1 VKIKV
6 ETQDDSQFR
15 TRTYSGDVAIVGLA
29 VDVPG
34 AGSAAAF
41 WDNLRN
47 GIESIETLD
56 EQALL
61 EAGERA
67 DILNHPNYVPA
78 AARLQGFDT
87 FDAEFFGFSP
97 KEAAIL
103 DPQHRK
109 FLEVAWSAMEDAG
122 HPPESL
128 DAPIGVY
135 AGCGMGSYFYFNI
148 CSNPDLVDEVGMFL
162 LRHTGND
169 KDFLS
174 TRVSHVFDLK
184 GPSVNIQTACSTSL
198 VAVHYACKALREG
211 ECGMALAGGVTI
223 ELPQG
228 RGYIFKENENLSP
241 DGHCHAF
248 DHRAQGTV
256 FGSGAGAVALRRVE
270 DAIADGDHIW
280 AVIKGSAINNDGA
293 DKAGYLAPSVG
304 GQAAAVRKALA
315 AADVPADTIDYVECH
330 GTGTYLG
337 DPIEVTALTEA
348 YRDTTDEVG
357 YCRIGSVKTNIGH
370 LDTAAG
376 VAGLAKTTLALKHRQ
391 IPASLGYE
399 APNPAIDFDHS
410 PFRVN
415 AALTDWQP
423 HKGPRRAGIN
433 ALGVG
438 GTNAHVIIEEAPERS
453 PSEESDFPFHV
464 LCLSGRNK
472 GALDDNTAALV
483 NWLRANPRADLAD
496 VAYTLKEGRR
506 GFAKRRV
513 VVAETATEAADLLE
527 SADPRQV
534 FTHDHLGDAPEV
546 VFMFPGGGAQYAGMA
561 RDLYETEPV
570 FADWMDRGLDHLQ
583 ASLDYDIRALWL
595 PEEGQEETANA
606 ALQKPSV
613 QLPLIM
619 IVEYA
624 LAQLWIS
631 WGVRPSA
638 MVGHSMGENTAA
650 CLAGVLSF
658 EDCID
663 LVLLRGR
670 LFDTV
675 PAGGML
681 SISLPLEE
689 VQALI
694 GDDLDIASV
703 NAPKL
708 TAVSGPQA
716 ALDRL
721 AETLKARDI
730 DHQRIQIDIA
740 AHSRMLDGILDQY
753 GAFLRGLTLSAPTIP
768 ILSNRSGQLLTA
780 EEATDPDYWV
790 RQLRGTVLF
799 ADCMETLSAVAGRI
813 YLEVGPGKALSAL
826 AQMAPAVKPGQVLS
840 SLRHPDQDV
849 MDDTYFFGVIGRLW
863 ACGHEADWDQIW
875 GEAKRHRLSL
885 PTYAFQR
892 SRYFIEPGTAAQ
904 VQETPLTARTD
915 DLTDWGYRPVWR
927 PRLADC
933 PLDIETDLAEDPQ
946 TWLIFEDDIGLAAK
960 AAERLAAAGHRIA
973 RVRPGDTYA
982 QLAEASY
989 VLAPEQG
996 RTGYA
1001 ALVADLAREAMLP
1014 SRIAHFWLMTDQ
1026 ESFRP
1031 GSSFFDRNLE
1041 MGFHSLT
1048 ALAQELGS
1056 MDLPQS
1062 PHVTVF
1068 TTGAAQQ
1075 RDEPL
1080 PYPEKALIAGP
1091 ARMMSRELPGFTCT
1105 TVDIE
1110 LPKSPTGLLAR
1121 LSGAEIP
1128 DMTPRLLEEM
1138 LAEPGNAA
1146 AIWRG
1151 EKRFEKDWRALPLS
1165 QAGAPVFKQGG
1176 TYLITGGY
1184 GGIGLTVARHL
1195 MQHFDANVVLI
1206 SREGLPPR
1214 DAWMRHL
1221 RMHSPANRIAKR
1233 IRAVQDLEN
1242 IGKGT
1247 VLPLK
1252 ADVCNS
1258 DKMRSAVET
1267 AKARFGPL
1275 TGVIHG
1281 AGHIDDAPLLAKT
1294 EEQIS
1299 KVLAPKVSG
1308 LRVLDTLFPD
1318 GSLDLMVLFS
1328 SSSTVTAP
1336 VGQVDYVAANE
1347 YLNAF
1352 AAHRA
1357 GGKTRVIAVDWGAW
1371 ADTGMAAD
1379 VLHARRGRTGPS
1391 DQTPSGQ
1398 PLLDS
1403 EGFDGAGNRI
1413 YRTSLDA
1420 RRHWLLDEHRT
1431 KGGTAVMP
1439 GTGYIELAAEAL
1451 AALGL
1456 TEDGTLPALELR
1468 DLYFLRP
1475 LVVKDDSP
1483 VDLLIRLVAQE
1494 DGYAISFY
1502 TGVRDGFALHAEA
1515 MAAFIDDTAPP
1526 VALDALS
1533 ARCAQRAAPQDGRLR
1548 SPQEAHLAFGPRWH
1562 VLHEMAFGT
1571 DEGVARLHL
1580 SPSAKAD
1587 KALLHPGLLD
1597 LATGWAISLAPGYS
1611 PDALWVPVSYRS
1623 IRIHAPL
1630 SETIHSHMRRSPED
1644 TGSQDNAL
1652 FDVTLTDAAG
1662 STLVEI
1668 KGFRMQKLAAGFE
1681 SAASDTV
1688 DVQAVGIA
1696 MSSQSNAQPLSKEEQ
1711 RLHHTIA
1718 QGIRADEGGEALM
1731 RALAA
1736 AAKGTLPQIVVSSMD
1751 LHALVAEANTRTE
1764 TLGKETQ
1771 SFDRP
1776 DLDTDYV
1783 APENA
1788 VEERL
1793 AEHFQ
1798 TLLGVSQVGT
1808 QDSFFDLGGHSLI
1821 AVRLFAQIKRDYDV
1835 EFPLSVLFEAPSVAS
1850 LAERIIAR
1858 TGGGVS
1864 SESTGKAPDNQE
1876 APAFTHL
1883 VKLHP
1888 GDGTGRRPF
1897 FIVAGMF
1904 GNVLNLRH
1912 LAQMIGVDRPVYG
1925 LQARGLI
1932 GSDAPHERIEEAAA
1946 DYLLEIRMVQP
1957 EGPYLLGGF
1966 SGGGIT
1972 AYEMAQQLQAAGEET
1987 AALMLLDTPLPVRPS
2002 LTRKDKALI
2011 KLQEM
2016 RRKGPSYL
2024 TEWAR
2029 KRIAW
2034 EIEKRRVNPAES
2046 GTSPAFNN
2054 RRIELAFRAAIAA
2067 YELRA
2072 WDGVMTLLRPP
2083 LDRHWAVSGGR
2094 FVSAEREYVFA
2105 DNDWTRWAPGL
2116 EVVEVP
2122 GDHDSMVLVPNVSV
2136 LAAEVKARLDRSDA
2150 CHRPRRAHHQ
2160 AAE

>member
-1 VKIKV
+1 MD
-6 ETQDDSQFR
+6 TQDDSQSYA
-15 TRTYSGDVAIVGLA
+15 RTYSGDIAIVGLS

-47 GIESIETLD
+47 GIESIEVLD
-56 EQALL
+56 EEALL
-61 EAGERA
+61 AAGEQPA
-67 DILNHPNYVPA
+67 NATDPNYVPA
-78 AARLQGFDT
+78 AARLQGFDM

-228 RGYIFKENENLSP
+228 RGYIFKENEILSP

-256 FGSGAGAVALRRVE
+256 FGSGAGAVALRRLE
-270 DAIADGDHIW
+270 DAVADGDHIW

-348 YRDTTDEVG
+348 YRDSTGEVG
-357 YCRIGSVKTNIGH
+357 YCGIGSVKTNIGH

-376 VAGLAKTTLALKHRQ
+376 VAGLAKTALALKHRQ

-410 PFRVN
+410 PFKVN
-415 AALTDWQP
+415 AGLTDWQP

-438 GTNAHVIIEEAPERS
+438 GTNAHVILEEAPERGA
-453 PSEESDFPFHV
+453 SEDSDFPFHV
-464 LCLSGRNK
+464 LCLSGRSK
-472 GALDDNTAALV
+472 GALEDNTAALV
-483 NWLRANPRADLAD
+483 RWLRANPDANLAD

-527 SADPRQV
+527 AGDPRQV

-546 VFMFPGGGAQYAGMA
+546 VFLFPGGGAQYAGMA

-583 ASLDYDIRALWL
+583 VSLDYDIRALWL
-595 PEEGQEETANA
+595 PEEGEEEAANA

-624 LAQLWIS
+624 LAQLWMS

-638 MVGHSMGENTAA
+638 LVGHSMGENTAA

-681 SISLPLEE
+681 SISLPLAE
-689 VQALI
+689 VQTLI

-703 NAPKL
+703 NAPGL

-721 AETLKARDI
+721 AEILKARDI

-740 AHSRMLDGILDQY
+740 AHSRMLDGILGEY
-753 GAFLRGLTLSAPTIP
+753 GAFLRRLSLSAPQIP
-768 ILSNRSGQLLTA
+768 VLSNRSGALLTA

-790 RQLRGTVLF
+790 RQLRGTVMF
-799 ADCMETLSAVAGRI
+799 ATCIDTLAQVPGRI
-813 YLEVGPGKALSAL
+813 YLEVGPGKALSSL

-849 MDDTYFFGVIGRLW
+849 MDDAYFFGIIGRLW

-875 GEAKRHRLSL
+875 GEAKRHRLPL

-892 SRYFIEPGTAAQ
+892 SRYFIEPGTAARP
-904 VQETPLTARTD
+904 QETPLTARFED
-915 DLTDWGYRPVWR
+915 ISDWGYRAIWR

-933 PLDIETDLAEDPQ
+933 LLDVESDLDQETQ
-946 TWLIFEDDIGLAAK
+946 SWLIFEDDMGLASKTAD
-960 AAERLAAAGHRIA
+960 RLEAAGHKIA

-982 QLAEASY
+982 QLASNSY

-996 RTGYA
+996 REGYA
-1001 ALVADLAREAMLP
+1001 ALLADLQREGLLP
-1014 SRIAHFWLMTDQ
+1014 SRIAHFWLVTDG
-1026 ESFRP
+1026 EAFRP

-1048 ALAQELGS
+1048 ALSQELGS
-1056 MDLPQS
+1056 MDLPQA

-1068 TTGAAQQ
+1068 TTGAAQY

-1080 PYPEKALIAGP
+1080 PNPEKALIAGP
-1091 ARMMSRELPGFTCT
+1091 ARMLPRELPGFSCT
-1105 TVDIE
+1105 TIDIE
-1110 LPKSPTGLLAR
+1110 LPKQPAGIMAR
-1121 LSGAEIP
+1121 LKGEQADDI
-1128 DMTPRLLEEM
+1128 TNQLLEEM

-1151 EKRFEKDWRALPLS
+1151 DKRFERDWRALPLPS
-1165 QAGAPVFKQGG
+1165 AQTPAFKKGG

-1184 GGIGLTVARHL
+1184 GGIGLSIARHL
-1195 MQHFDANVVLI
+1195 MEHFDANVVLI
-1206 SREGLPPR
+1206 SREGLPHR
-1214 DAWMRHL
+1214 ETWARYL
-1221 RMHSPANRIAKR
+1221 RMHSPANRTAQR
-1233 IRAVQDLEN
+1233 IRAVQALDE
-1242 IGKGT
+1242 IGSGE
-1247 VLPLK
+1247 VLPLA

-1258 DKMRSAVET
+1258 GQMHRAVLE
-1267 AKARFGPL
+1267 AEKRFGHL

-1281 AGHIDDAPLLAKT
+1281 AGAIDDAPLLAKT
-1294 EEQIS
+1294 SEQIA

-1308 LRVLDTLFPD
+1308 MRVLDALFPD

-1336 VGQVDYVAANE
+1336 AGQVDYVAANE

-1357 GGKTRVIAVDWGAW
+1357 GGKTRVVAVDWGVW
-1371 ADTGMAAD
+1371 ANAGMAAD
-1379 VLHARRGRTGPS
+1379 AMAARQGTGGPGKAAAS
-1391 DQTPSGQ
+1391 DQ

-1403 EGFDGAGNRI
+1403 QGFDGEGNRI
-1413 YRTSLDA
+1413 YRTRLDA
-1420 RRHWLLDEHRT
+1420 RENWLLNEHRT
-1431 KGGTAVMP
+1431 RSGTAVMP

-1451 AALGL
+1451 AGL
-1456 TEDGTLPALELR
+1456 EVNEDGSLPAIELR

-1475 LVVKDDSP
+1475 LAVADGSP
-1483 VDLLIRLVAQE
+1483 AELLIRSVAQE
-1494 DGYAISFY
+1494 EGYALSFY
-1502 TGVRDGFALHAEA
+1502 SAVEEGYVLHAEA
-1515 MAAFIDDTAPP
+1515 LATFMEGTAPP
-1526 VALDALS
+1526 PVPLEELNT
-1533 ARCAQRAAPQDGRLR
+1533 RCARHQAPHEGRLR
-1548 SPQEAHLAFGPRWH
+1548 SPQEAHLSFGPRWH
-1562 VLHEMAFGT
+1562 VLRKMAFGT
-1571 DEGVARLHL
+1571 HEGLAALDL
-1580 SPSAKAD
+1580 SDTAKDDGAI
-1587 KALLHPGLLD
+1587 LHPGLLD

-1630 SETIHSHMRRSPED
+1630 TTAICSHMRLSSDD
-1644 TGSQDNAL
+1644 TEEADTAL
-1652 FDVTLTDAAG
+1652 FDVTLTDASGAV
-1662 STLVEI
+1662 LVEVE
-1668 KGFRMQKLAAGFE
+1668 GFRMQRLATGFE
-1681 SAASDTV
+1681 SAATRTM
-1688 DVQAVGIA
+1688 DVTAASIA
-1696 MSSQSNAQPLSKEEQ
+1696 MAASSSKQPLSEAER
-1711 RLHHTIA
+1711 RLHHNIA
-1718 QGIRADEGGEALM
+1718 QGIRAEEGGEALI
-1731 RALAA
+1731 RALTAA
-1736 AAKGTLPQIVVSSMD
+1736 ADRSLPQIVVSSLD
-1751 LHALVAEANTRTE
+1751 LKSLIAEASTRAEANE
-1764 TLGKETQ
+1764 KETQ
-1771 SFDRP
+1771 SFERP
-1776 DLDTDYV
+1776 ELDTDYV
-1783 APENA
+1783 APENT

-1798 TLLGVSQVGT
+1798 TLLGIAQVGT
-1808 QDSFFDLGGHSLI
+1808 RDSFFDLGGHSLI

-1835 EFPLSVLFEAPSVAS
+1835 EFPLSVLFEAPSVAA
-1850 LAERIIAR
+1850 LADRIIAR

-1864 SESTGKAPDNQE
+1864 AETAETDMGGGASLS
-1876 APAFTHL
+1876 FTHL

-1912 LAQMIGVDRPVYG
+1912 LAQMIGADRPVYG

-1932 GSDAPHERIEEAAA
+1932 GSDAPHDRIEDAAA
-1946 DYLLEIRMVQP
+1946 DYLREIQEVQP

-1972 AYEMAQQLQAAGEET
+1972 AYEMAQQLQAVGEDT
-1987 AALMLLDTPLPVRPS
+1987 AALILLDTPLPVRPALS
-2002 LTRKDKALI
+2002 RKDKALI
-2011 KLQEM
+2011 KLQEI
-2016 RRKGPSYL
+2016 RLKGPSYL

-2029 KRIAW
+2029 NRIAW
-2034 EIEKRRVNPAES
+2034 EVEKRRDKPAES
-2046 GTSPAFNN
+2046 GTTPVFNN
-2054 RRIELAFRAAIAA
+2054 RRIELAFRDAVAT
-2067 YELRA
+2067 YTLRG
-2072 WDGVMTLLRPP
+2072 WDGEMTLLRPP
-2083 LDRHWAVSGGR
+2083 LDRHWPVSGGR
-2094 FVSAEREYVFA
+2094 FVSAEREYVYP
-2105 DNDWTRWAPGL
+2105 DNDWTRWAPKL

-2122 GDHDSMVLVPNVSV
+2122 GNHDSMVLVPNVSV
-2136 LAAEVKARLDRSDA
+2136 LATEVKARLDLADSRPAPRST
-2150 CHRPRRAHHQ
+2150 HHQ